1 MGRIKISLF
10 FRDRLCV
17 ECMEKLKLDYSKAS
31 LETNTLEEN
40 ILGEYHR
47 ERAVVQLLTEV
58 VEEDS

>member
-1 MGRIKISLF
+1 
-10 FRDRLCV
+10 
-17 ECMEKLKLDYSKAS
+17 MEKLKLDYSKAS

-47 ERAVVQLLTEV
+47 EGAVVQLLTEV